1 MKYKSI
7 CLFSFSENY
16 KNRVWKMQV
25 MLKKQEQEE
34 HEKPPP
40 RMTKNE
46 WTAKHAEIVR
56 KNKVSP
62 RYDLSRMFDTSSS
75 YFFSPPNSPDKF

>member
-1 MKYKSI
+1 MKHKSI
-7 CLFSFSENY
+7 GLFSFSENY

-25 MLKKQEQEE
+25 MLKKQEKEEQEKE
-34 HEKPPP
+34 EQEKPPP

-62 RYDLSRMFDTSSS
+62 R
-75 YFFSPPNSPDKF
+75 

>member
-1 MKYKSI
+1 MKHKSI
-7 CLFSFSENY
+7 GLFSFSENY

-25 MLKKQEQEE
+25 MLKKQEKEE
-34 HEKPPP
+34 QEKPPP

-62 RYDLSRMFDTSSS
+62 R
-75 YFFSPPNSPDKF
+75 